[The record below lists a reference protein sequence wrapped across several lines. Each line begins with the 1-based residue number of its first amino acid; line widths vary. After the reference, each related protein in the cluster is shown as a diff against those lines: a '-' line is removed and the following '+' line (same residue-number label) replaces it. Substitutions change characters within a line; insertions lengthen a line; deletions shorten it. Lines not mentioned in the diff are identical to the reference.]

1 MLQMC
6 KLWILRIIRIILK
19 QYFENTKQK
28 VILVKALGQCED
40 QSQNMGNVERHC
52 EV

>member
-1 MLQMC
+1 MC
-6 KLWILRIIRIILK
+6 KLWILRIIQIILK
-19 QYFENTKQK
+19 QYFGNTKQK

-52 EV
+52 GV